1 MTEENNSANLIPMD
15 KLARVYRKM
24 QAEVQRLTR
33 EYETQV
39 EELKAKQEVVKI
51 AIKDQMLML
60 GTTSIRTNG
69 GTISLSKKTRY
80 NTADWDSFKEF
91 IKEHDAVDLLE
102 KRIAQTNMATFL
114 EENPG
119 VVPPGLNSLTEYAIS
134 VRKPSA

>member
-1 MTEENNSANLIPMD
+1 MTEENNSANLVPMD

-51 AIKDQMLML
+51 AIKDQMLLL

-114 EENPG
+114 AENPTI
-119 VVPPGLNSLTEYAIS
+119 VPPGLNSTTEFDIT
-134 VRKPSA
+134 VTKPR